1 MGGLATALNTA
12 KTSLSANRKGIEV
25 AGNNIANVN
34 TPGYSRQRM
43 TLGSTPSVEYGGVFL
58 GQGVRVE
65 DIRRDHNV
73 FIQAQLVDKNADMG
87 RSSAQSMPLAEVER
101 IISINESSLTYEI
114 DEFFDSWQ
122 ELSNNPSGEVERQIV
137 LQNGELLSDSFHEVS
152 SQLDFAQ
159 ENINST
165 LLSKVDGINAKL
177 KEVAD
182 LNQKISSIE
191 SMGLSPNSYLDQRDL
206 LLQDISQTLGGSSY
220 RGSNGMVSVQLPGG
234 QPLVSGNTAYQISA
248 TRVAGNV
255 EMTLNYG
262 GSSAALDSSN
272 VGGEVKGLLEVRDNF
287 IPSVR
292 SDVDRL
298 AYSIVNEVN
307 GIHSAAGAT
316 DLGGAAGG
324 LFFNAPAV
332 VPPPGN
338 AWDGAANGMSMA
350 LSETDTALV
359 AAGQAGGVGDNR
371 NALDMVGL
379 QQKAIV
385 GNDTFSEFYGKLAA
399 SVGLEVRQNDLT
411 LSGTEDALVQL
422 NNLRDSTV
430 GVSIEEEMISLV
442 QYQQGFEAAAK
453 LLSTVDEM
461 MESILALKR

>member
-12 KTSLSANRKGIEV
+12 KLTLSANRKGIEV
-25 AGNNIANVN
+25 AGNNISNVN

-43 TLGSTPSVEYGGVFL
+43 LLGDTPSVEYGGVFI

-65 DIRRDHNV
+65 DIRREQNV
-73 FIQAQLVDKNADMG
+73 FIQAQLVSKNADQG
-87 RSSAQSMPLAEVER
+87 FANSQSVPLAEVER
-101 IISINESSLTYEI
+101 IISINESSLTFEI

-122 ELSNNPSGEVERQIV
+122 ELSNNPSGQIERQIV
-137 LQNGELLSDSFHEVS
+137 LQNGELLAESFNEVS
-152 SQLDFAQ
+152 TQLDNAQ
-159 ENINST
+159 ENINSI

-182 LNQKISSIE
+182 LNQRISTIE
-191 SMGLSPNSYLDQRDL
+191 AMGLSPNSFLDQRDL
-206 LLQDISQTLGGSSY
+206 LLQEISQSLGITSY
-220 RGSNGMVSVQLPGG
+220 ASGNGMVSVQLPSGL
-234 QPLVSGNTAYQISA
+234 PLVDGQTAYSLSA
-248 TRVAGNV
+248 QRLNGKV
-255 EMTLNYG
+255 ELSLQY
-262 GSSAALDSSN
+262 GSSNATLDASK
-272 VGGEVKGLLEVRDNF
+272 VGGEIKGLLQVRDNF
-287 IPSVR
+287 IPAVR

-298 AYSIVNEVN
+298 AYSIVNAVN
-307 GIHSAAGAT
+307 GVHQAGT
-316 DLGGAAGG
+316 DLAGGAGG

-338 AWDGAANGMSMA
+338 PWDGMANSMSM
-350 LSETDTALV
+350 LLGEDETDRV
-359 AAGQAGGVGDNR
+359 AAGTGGGVGDNR
-371 NALDMVGL
+371 NALAMVGL
-379 QQKAIV
+379 QQAAAV
-385 GNDTFSEFYGKLAA
+385 GSDTFSEFYGKLAA
-399 SVGLEVRQNDLT
+399 RVGLEVQQNELT
-411 LSGTEDALVQL
+411 LGGTEDALVQL